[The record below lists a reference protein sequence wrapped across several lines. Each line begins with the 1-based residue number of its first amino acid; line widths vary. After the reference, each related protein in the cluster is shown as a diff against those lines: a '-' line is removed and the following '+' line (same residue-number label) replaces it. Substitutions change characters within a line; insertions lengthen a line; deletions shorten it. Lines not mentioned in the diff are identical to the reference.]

1 MTTADKVR
9 ELRRVR
15 GWSQQQLAERL
26 GVALPTVNRWENEWR
41 EPIRSIRQ
49 SLDRLF
55 KKSGV

>member
-26 GVALPTVNRWENEWR
+26 GVALPTVNRWENEGR

-49 SLDRLF
+49 ALDRLC